1 PREIRGQA
9 KTGQTQ
15 TGFRRRQKGMM
26 ENAIAW
32 IFIFPLFGAV
42 ACALVGM
49 RQSKLCYPISGFS
62 MLGATWAG
70 AETLMQAVQSPV
82 HEVSYILGGWTLDAF
97 PRGVGI
103 EFRADLLGALIT
115 LVVLGVGL
123 IVSLYSKLSV
133 REETP
138 GKEPLFY
145 VLFLLQI
152 TGLVG
157 ICLTGDAFNLYVLI
171 EVAALTGYGLIAMGT
186 NRAAAATF
194 NYLILGTIGASLYLL
209 GVGYLYI
216 KTGTLNMVGVQEV
229 IQANGLMDSPS
240 MQVAFALIGLGILI
254 KMAFFPFHAWL
265 PNAYCNAPTTTS
277 CLLAP
282 LVTKVMIYVMIRM
295 TLTVF
300 GVEFSFESTLWS
312 EFMPWLVVVAIT
324 CAAVMALAQREIK
337 RMLAYLIVAEV
348 GYMVGGVWIYNYY
361 GLIGSI
367 FHIISDACMTLCLFL
382 GAGLILRKAKTTHFD
397 GLRGLFA
404 KMPLTMIGFFVGG
417 FSIIG
422 LPPTCGFFSKWYL
435 IPGGMGSQRWEYLV
449 VLMFST
455 MVMVVLFFRLIERI
469 HLAVNEEGKNLGHG
483 HGDLGLTEE
492 QTRFDEGPLSML
504 IPLLLAASVV
514 LVIGIY
520 NQDVVNQIELFL
532 EPFDLPRGTGHQ

>member
-1 PREIRGQA
+1 
-9 KTGQTQ
+9 
-15 TGFRRRQKGMM
+15 MM

-32 IFIFPLFGAV
+32 IFIFPLFGSV
-42 ACALVGM
+42 ACALLGM
-49 RQSKLCYPISGFS
+49 RNRKICYPIAVLSLAGG
-62 MLGATWAG
+62 LWGAI
-70 AETLMQAVQSPV
+70 ETLIQVINSEV
-82 HEVSYILGGWTLDAF
+82 HTISYLFGGWTLDSY

-103 EFRADLLGALIT
+103 EFHADILGILIT

-123 IVSLYSKLSV
+123 IVSIYSKLPV
-133 REETP
+133 QEETP

-145 VLFLLQI
+145 SLFLLQI
-152 TGLVG
+152 TGLAG

-171 EVAALTGYGLIAMGT
+171 EVSALTGYGLNAMGS

-194 NYLILGTIGASLYLL
+194 NYVMLGTIGASLYLL
-209 GVGYLYI
+209 GVGYVYI
-216 KTGTLNMVGVQEV
+216 KTGTLNMVGIHEV
-229 IQANGLMDSPS
+229 IEANGLADSAT
-240 MQVAFALIGLGILI
+240 MQVAFVLIGMGILM

-295 TLTVF
+295 ILSVF
-300 GVEFSFESTLWS
+300 GVDFSFESTLWTDVL
-312 EFMPWLVVVAIT
+312 PWLVVVGII

-337 RMLAYLIVAEV
+337 RMLCYLIVAEV

-361 GLIGSI
+361 GFIGSI
-367 FHIISDACMTLCLFL
+367 FHVISDACMTLCLFL
-382 GAGLILRKAKTTHFD
+382 GAGLILRKAKTTQFD
-397 GLRGLFA
+397 GLRGLFG
-404 KMPLTMIGFFVGG
+404 KMPLTMTGFFIGG

-435 IPGGMGSQRWEYLV
+435 ITGAMVSERWEYMI

-469 HLAVNEEGKNLGHG
+469 HLAVAESGENLGHG

-504 IPLLLAASVV
+504 IPLLISATVV
-514 LVIGIY
+514 IVVGIY
-520 NQDVVNQIELFL
+520 NQEVVSLIEIFL
-532 EPFDLPRGTGHQ
+532 SEFNLPRGTGH

>member
-1 PREIRGQA
+1 
-9 KTGQTQ
+9 
-15 TGFRRRQKGMM
+15 MM

-32 IFIFPLFGAV
+32 IFIFPLIGSVLV
-42 ACALVGM
+42 ALAGFVN
-49 RQSKLCYPISGFS
+49 RKFCYPISVLS
-62 MLGATWAG
+62 MAGSCWAG
-70 AETLMQAVQSPV
+70 IETLRQAMSSPS
-82 HEVSYILGGWTLDAF
+82 HEVSYILGGWTLDLF

-103 EFRADLLGALIT
+103 EFRADILAALIAMI
-115 LVVLGVGL
+115 VLGVGL
-123 IVSLYSKLSV
+123 IVTVYSKIHV
-133 REETP
+133 EKETP
-138 GKEPLFY
+138 NKESVYYSLM
-145 VLFLLQI
+145 LLQI
-152 TGLVG
+152 TGLAG

-171 EVAALTGYGLIAMGT
+171 EVAALTGYGLIAIGS

-216 KTGTLNMVGVQEV
+216 KTGTLNMVGIREV
-229 IQANGLMDSPS
+229 IENSKLANSETL
-240 MQVAFALIGLGILI
+240 QVAFVLIGVGILI

-295 TLTVF
+295 ILSVF
-300 GVEFSFESTLWS
+300 GVKFSFESTIWVS
-312 EFMPWLVVVAIT
+312 WMPWLVVIAIV
-324 CAAVMALAQREIK
+324 CAAFLALSQREIK

-382 GAGLILRKAKTTHFD
+382 GAGIILHKCKTTHFD
-397 GLRGLFA
+397 GLRGLFSR
-404 KMPLTMIGFFVGG
+404 MPLTMIGFFIGG

-435 IPGGMGSQRWEYLV
+435 ITGGMVSQRWEYMV

-455 MVMVVLFFRLIERI
+455 MVMVILFFRLIERI
-469 HLAVNEEGKNLGHG
+469 HLAVEESGKNLGKG
-483 HGDLGLTEE
+483 HGDLGLTKE
-492 QTRFDEGPLSML
+492 QTRFDEAPLIML
-504 IPLLLAASVV
+504 IPLLVAASIV
-514 LVIGIY
+514 LLIGVY
-520 NQDVVNQIELFL
+520 NQDVVNQIEIFL
-532 EPFDLPRGTGHQ
+532 KAYGLPTGVKYK

>member
-1 PREIRGQA
+1 
-9 KTGQTQ
+9 
-15 TGFRRRQKGMM
+15 M

-32 IFIFPLFGAV
+32 ILIFPLLGSV
-42 ACALVGM
+42 TCAILGM
-49 RQSKLCYPISGFS
+49 LNRKICYPIAVLS
-62 MLGATWAG
+62 MAGSFWAG
-70 AETLMQAVQSPV
+70 IETLRQVISV
-82 HEVSYILGGWTLDAF
+82 DGHIVSYLFGGWTLDAY

-103 EFRADLLGALIT
+103 EFHADILAILIT

-123 IVSLYSKLSV
+123 IVGLYSKLPV
-133 REETP
+133 QEETP
-138 GKEPLFY
+138 DKEPLFY
-145 VLFLLQI
+145 TLFLLQI
-152 TGLVG
+152 TGLAG

-171 EVAALTGYGLIAMGT
+171 EVAALTGYGLIAMGS

-209 GVGYLYI
+209 GVGYIYI
-216 KTGTLNMVGVQEV
+216 KTGTLNMIGIREV
-229 IQANGLMDSPS
+229 ILAQGLAESPT
-240 MQVAFALIGLGILI
+240 MQVAFVLIGIGILI

-277 CLLAP
+277 SLLAP

-295 TLTVF
+295 ILSVF
-300 GVEFSFESTLWS
+300 GVEFSFESNLWT
-312 EFMPWLVVVAIT
+312 ELQPWLVVVAII

-337 RMLAYLIVAEV
+337 RMLSYLIVAEV

-382 GAGLILRKAKTTHFD
+382 GTGIILRKCKTTHFD
-397 GLRGLFA
+397 GLRGLFS
-404 KMPLTMIGFFVGG
+404 KMPLTMIGFFIGG

-435 IPGGMGSQRWEYLV
+435 ITGGMVSERWEYMV

-455 MVMVVLFFRLIERI
+455 MVMVVLFFRMIERI
-469 HLAVNEEGKNLGHG
+469 YLAVSESGENLGHG
-483 HGDLGLTEE
+483 HGDLGLNED

-504 IPLLLAASVV
+504 IPLLLAAATV
-514 LVIGIY
+514 LIIGIY
-520 NQDVVNQIELFL
+520 NQDVVDLIELFL
-532 EPFDLPRGTGHQ
+532 GAFDLPKGTIY

>member
-1 PREIRGQA
+1 
-9 KTGQTQ
+9 
-15 TGFRRRQKGMM
+15 M

-42 ACALVGM
+42 IVSLLGM
-49 RQSKLCYPISGFS
+49 SQKKICYPTSVFS
-62 MLGATWAG
+62 MIGSFVAG
-70 AETLMQAVQSPV
+70 CVTIKQAIESPN
-82 HEVSYILGGWTLDAF
+82 HEVSYLLGGWTLDQY

-103 EFRADLLGALIT
+103 EFRGDLLGALIC

-123 IVSLYSKLSV
+123 VVSFYSKIPV
-133 REETP
+133 QEETP

-145 VLFLLQI
+145 SLFLLQI
-152 TGLVG
+152 TGLAG

-171 EVAALTGYGLIAMGT
+171 EVAALTGYGLIAMGS

-216 KTGTLNMVGVQEV
+216 KTGTLNMIGINEV
-229 IQANGLMDSPS
+229 IVSNGLMDSAS
-240 MQVAFALIGLGILI
+240 MQVAFILIGLGILI

-265 PNAYCNAPTTTS
+265 PNSYCNAPITTS
-277 CLLAP
+277 SLLAP

-295 TLTVF
+295 VLTVF
-300 GVEFSFESTLWS
+300 GVEFSFESTLWADV
-312 EFMPWLVVVAIT
+312 MPWLVVVAIVS
-324 CAAVMALAQREIK
+324 AAVMALAQREVK

-382 GAGLILRKAKTTHFD
+382 GTGIILRKCKTTHFD
-397 GLRGLFA
+397 GLRGLFS
-404 KMPLTMIGFFVGG
+404 KMPITMAGFFIGG

-435 IPGGMGSQRWEYLV
+435 ITGGMVSHRWEYLI

-469 HLAVNEEGKNLGHG
+469 HLAVSESGQNLGHG

-492 QTRFDEGPLSML
+492 QTKFEEGPLSMV
-504 IPLLLAASVV
+504 IPLVAAAAVV
-514 LVIGIY
+514 LLIGIY
-520 NQDVVNQIELFL
+520 NQDVVNQIEVFL
-532 EPFDLPRGTGHQ
+532 EPFNLPKGTVD